1 MLSAKKEER
10 KASEKHKQK
19 EKEAGKEEYN
29 VMRWDR
35 KTRMESKSWGRKKE
49 MQIPKIKD
57 KDFLTKYSCQ
67 IQKT

>member
-29 VMRWDR
+29 VMR
-35 KTRMESKSWGRKKE
+35 
-49 MQIPKIKD
+49 
-57 KDFLTKYSCQ
+57 
-67 IQKT
+67 